1 MLKQVG
7 TTLELSN
14 LLCRLELLELL
25 LELFAD
31 LKYWLISNQSNRNLW
46 GLSLGLGI
54 LESFPGDSVT
64 Q

>member
-14 LLCRLELLELL
+14 LLCRLELL

-54 LESFPGDSVT
+54 SESFPGDSVT